1 MTAKH
6 FPKQNKGIMI
16 CMCQIN
22 AVVSVKSLSGLIFK
36 WANTFSR
43 QKDNNR
49 KHQEASTGKSAVEQP
64 QIQDI
69 QPPG

>member
-1 MTAKH
+1 MGVTKTSLVGPKFFVCRINPEFVIIVSSLSVAMTVKH

-36 WANTFSR
+36 
-43 QKDNNR
+43 
-49 KHQEASTGKSAVEQP
+49 
-64 QIQDI
+64 
-69 QPPG
+69 